1 LAEARARCRDIE
13 REAENAEQQISWRQ
27 GLADQLANEETELDT
42 LEAQLR
48 SDLNRLA
55 EGQNTAEATVGA
67 LQTQL
72 DQLSGEALYQRLS
85 EARTEYAVARGTWEH
100 HREALASLRERHSEI
115 RSQAE
120 AKRERIDSLGQER
133 TSLVEQIEGRA
144 SNEAVIQGW
153 LASLTAKIEPAE
165 AEIAS
170 LEAEREG
177 LEGEETTLRAGLR
190 AAESSRGQA
199 ALALGRHEDDL
210 HRLRRRIA
218 DDFGLV
224 ELELTDGLPE
234 QPPLP
239 FAELVSAFPVV
250 ENLPSGVEE
259 EIQQIRSQ
267 MKRMRSVNPGAPDE
281 YAEEFDRH
289 KFLTEQSADLTEAAT
304 RLSDVIKELD
314 DVMRHEFRRTFDEV
328 ELRFRENFTRLFGG
342 GSARLVLTEPE
353 DLSATGV
360 DIVASPPGKRQQ
372 TLALLSGGE
381 RSLTAVALVFALLD
395 TSPPPFCILDEV
407 DAMLDEVNVK
417 RFRQVLASLAEQT
430 QFIII
435 THNRTTIE
443 AADTVYGVSMGEDS
457 VSQVV
462 SLRMDGDRV
471 ASPDGSPVDINAS

>member
-1 LAEARARCRDIE
+1 MV
-13 REAENAEQQISWRQ
+13 
-27 GLADQLANEETELDT
+27 
-42 LEAQLR
+42 
-48 SDLNRLA
+48 SD
-55 EGQNTAEATVGA
+55 
-67 LQTQL
+67 
-72 DQLSGEALYQRLS
+72 
-85 EARTEYAVARGTWEH
+85 
-100 HREALASLRERHSEI
+100 
-115 RSQAE
+115 
-120 AKRERIDSLGQER
+120 
-133 TSLVEQIEGRA
+133 
-144 SNEAVIQGW
+144 
-153 LASLTAKIEPAE
+153 
-165 AEIAS
+165 
-170 LEAEREG
+170 
-177 LEGEETTLRAGLR
+177 ETTLRARLR

-210 HRLRRRIA
+210 HRLRRRIS
-218 DDFGLV
+218 DEFGLV

-250 ENLPSGVEE
+250 ENLPSGAEE

-267 MKRMRSVNPGAPDE
+267 MKRMPSVNPGAPEE

-289 KFLTEQSADLTEAAT
+289 KFLTEQAADLKEAAT
-304 RLSDVIKELD
+304 RLSDVIEELD

-417 RFRQVLASLAEQT
+417 RFRQVLSSLAEQT

-462 SLRMDGDRV
+462 SLRLNGDRV
-471 ASPDGSPVDINAS
+471 AATDGSPVDINSS